1 MSVADDILDVEQAAD
16 ALRCTPDT
24 IRELA
29 RTGRL
34 KGVKPGRDWV
44 FPRALFLQTLND
56 WASGVPVP
64 PASYSPPSLPS
75 LAPRQRQ
82 HKWFGPAVRSAERP
96 SLHL

>member
-44 FPRALFLQTLND
+44 FPRAVFIQTLND

-64 PASYSPPSLPS
+64 PATYSPPSRPANALTPD
-75 LAPRQRQ
+75 R
-82 HKWFGPAVRSAERP
+82 WFGPAVRSAERP